1 MNARV
6 YTTARA
12 CELELDATQR
22 RIVRDCIDMRPL
34 KIAFVSA
41 WDVRDPHTWSGIPHS
56 ILTFLHRD
64 GADVEVISP
73 LSRRFRYL
81 FLGRWL
87 ACKIRRKY
95 YQTDREPVL
104 IASYARQIERRM
116 KGRRFDAILSTE
128 PFTIAKLDR
137 PEPITYWSDAVW
149 DLMTNYYWFDP
160 PQSFRASWR
169 EHEEQAMARAAHAVY
184 ASDWAAS
191 GARDHYQIDKNKLA
205 VIPFGPNLDIH
216 HHRSDVESA
225 IASRPK
231 DRCVLLFLGVDWKRK
246 GGSIA
251 VETARLLNEQ
261 GLPTELI
268 VAGCRVPGEKPA
280 FVTERGFISKR
291 TPQGKDQLGEL
302 LRTSHFLIFPTRAE
316 CAGVVFSE
324 ASAFGLPIITS
335 DTGGIA
341 TYVRQ
346 GVNGIRIPLTA
357 SAESYAEHIWRL
369 FHDRAA
375 YGSMALAGW
384 DEYRQRLNWETS
396 VSSLLPLLA
405 QGPHS

>member
-1 MNARV
+1 
-6 YTTARA
+6 
-12 CELELDATQR
+12 
-22 RIVRDCIDMRPL
+22 MRPL

-41 WDVRDPHTWSGIPHS
+41 YDARDPHNWSGITSS
-56 ILTFLHRD
+56 ILTFLNRA
-64 GADVEVISP
+64 GARVQVISP
-73 LSRRFRYL
+73 LSRKARYL
-81 FLGRWL
+81 FLPRWIS
-87 ACKIRRKY
+87 CKLTKKF
-95 YQTDREPVL
+95 YQTDREPLL
-104 IASYARQIERRM
+104 IASYAKQIERRM
-116 KGRRFDAILSTE
+116 NGHQFDAILSTE
-128 PFTIAKLDR
+128 PFAIAKLDR

-149 DLMTNYYWFDP
+149 DSMTNYYFFDP
-160 PQSFRASWR
+160 PRSFCAKWR
-169 EHEEQAMARAAHAVY
+169 EHERQAVERAAHAVY

-191 GARDHYQIDKNKLA
+191 GARDHYRVDKNKLA

-251 VETARLLNEQ
+251 VETARLLDQQ

-291 TPQGKDQLGEL
+291 TPQGKDQLAGL

-341 TYVRQ
+341 TYVRH
-346 GVNGIRIPLTA
+346 GVNGIRLPLTA

-405 QGPHS
+405 QGPNS

>member
-1 MNARV
+1 VA
-6 YTTARA
+6 
-12 CELELDATQR
+12 
-22 RIVRDCIDMRPL
+22 PL

-56 ILTFLHRD
+56 ILTFLNRA

-73 LSRRFRYL
+73 LSRSLRYL
-81 FLGRWL
+81 FLGRWF
-87 ACKIRRKY
+87 ACKIGRKY
-95 YQTDREPVL
+95 YQTDREPLL
-104 IASYARQIERRM
+104 IGSYARQIQRRM
-116 KGRRFDAILSTE
+116 NGRRFDAILSTE
-128 PFTIAKLDR
+128 PYTIAELDR

-149 DLMTNYYWFDP
+149 DLMTDYYWFDS
-160 PQSFRASWR
+160 PQGFCAKWR
-169 EHEEQAMARAAHAVY
+169 RHEQQAVQKAAYAVY

-191 GARDHYQIDKNKLA
+191 GARDHFRVPSNKLA
-205 VIPFGPNLDIH
+205 VIPFGANLEIH
-216 HHRSDVESA
+216 HDRSDVEVS
-225 IASRPK
+225 IASRPQ
-231 DRCVLLFLGVDWKRK
+231 DRCVLLLLGVDWNRK

-251 VETARLLNEQ
+251 VETARLLNER
-261 GLPTELI
+261 GLQTELI
-268 VAGCRVPGEKPA
+268 VAGCRVPGEAPA

-291 TPQGKDQLGEL
+291 TPQGRRQLAEL

-346 GVNGIRIPLTA
+346 GVNGIRLPLTA
-357 SAESYAEHIWRL
+357 SAGAYAEHIWRL

-384 DEYRQRLNWETS
+384 EEYRQRLNWETS
-396 VSSLLPLLA
+396 VSSLLSLLA
-405 QGPHS
+405 QGSHS